1 MKMRHITILLVVV
14 LLLGNT
20 VTVQGQSRWG
30 RVLSSAVKTY
40 QASTIT
46 DEELAEYVSKGVK
59 EMDRQNKVY
68 GPVTNCEK
76 HSRRH
81 PLWTTGG

>member
-20 VTVQGQSRWG
+20 VTVQGQSRW
-30 RVLSSAVKTY
+30 RRALSSAVKTY
-40 QASTIT
+40 RASTIT

-59 EMDRQNKVY
+59 EMDCKNRVY
-68 GPVTNCEK
+68 GPATNCEK

-81 PLWTTGG
+81 SL